1 MISLK
6 RNKLWF
12 TLHEVWF
19 NKLSA
24 PSIGRGLSYYEFFQ
38 TSKLSIEDKELVLDC
53 KKFTTTVLDLKHD
66 EADLFKSMDYKS
78 CRYEINKAL
87 KLEKTTQVE
96 IYSNKYFGDFI
107 ETGNSFFSYL
117 ELNNN
122 LSRKQLN
129 RYVDSGCGELRVLIY
144 DNDFLG
150 GNFYLLDND
159 SGIVRLL
166 YSFNKRHKD
175 KNIKKYSG
183 SLMRLLHWRSMLNY
197 KEQGYTKYDFGGVTL
212 DKNASTYSI
221 GKFKRSFGGDIE
233 ETYKYVI
240 TKSLT
245 VYLFSKVR
253 VFINR
258 YK

>member
-1 MISLK
+1 MILLK

-12 TLHEVWF
+12 ALYEIWF
-19 NKLSA
+19 NNLSA
-24 PSIGRGLSYYEFFQ
+24 PNIGRGLSYYEFFQ

-53 KKFTTTVLDLKHD
+53 KKFTTTILDLTLD
-66 EADLFKSMDYKS
+66 EADLFKNMEYKS

-87 KLEKTTQVE
+87 KLEKTIQIE

-107 ETGNSFFSYL
+107 ETGNSFFSFL
-117 ELNNN
+117 KINNKLN
-122 LSRKQLN
+122 RKQLN

-144 DNDFLG
+144 DDEFFG
-150 GNFYLLDND
+150 GNFYILDKD
-159 SGIVRLL
+159 FGIVRLL

-175 KNIKKYSG
+175 KNVKKYSG

-212 DKNASTYSI
+212 DKNKTTYSI

-240 TKSLT
+240 TKSVI
-245 VYLFSKVR
+245 VYLFVKVR
-253 VFINR
+253 LFIVR